1 MATFQVGSSVI
12 LLFLRHSDIMTFW
25 IKLMLRSQSSNYLTH
40 STHWI
45 LLNNENNTRICTLEV
60 WCSLTSRNNTETETH
75 PEGEFDVVVVVSE
88 HWLRSPVRDAR
99 LVTTDVQT
107 AEVSV
112 AAVATLVVD
121 VSQDGPLFLSVP
133 HPGQTDPA
141 GQQRVRRW
149 SAQDKLGR
157 AGNIEGYSSGPGDEA
172 RNTWSFLHKLYLDW
186 QSSNLFESNQRI
198 SF

>member
-12 LLFLRHSDIMTFW
+12 LLFPRHSDIMTFW
-25 IKLMLRSQSSNYLTH
+25 IKLMLRFQSTNYLTH
-40 STHWI
+40 SAHWI
-45 LLNNENNTRICTLEV
+45 LLNNENNTSICTPYV
-60 WCSLTSRNNTETETH
+60 WCSLTRRHNNKTH
-75 PEGEFDVVVVVSE
+75 PEWELDIVVMVSE
-88 HWLRSPVRDAR
+88 HWLRSPVGDPA
-99 LVTTDVQT
+99 LVTTDVET